1 MPELSKGHV
10 VYRQIAPTE
19 DETLEKL
26 VNWLIDENMTL
37 YHNGHIVG
45 IDETIWR
52 YKEESRGKKRRA
64 SKRSPRVR

>member
-1 MPELSKGHV
+1 MPELSRGHV
-10 VYRQIAPTE
+10 IYRQVIPTE

-45 IDETIWR
+45 IEETIWR
-52 YKEESRGKKRRA
+52 YKEESRGKKRGRR
-64 SKRSPRVR
+64 KR